1 MIYCGIK
8 VLSILGLFNF
18 FLNVCLTEYVSS
30 KTIFISTISQLQGD
44 NKSTLN
50 IWRNWH
56 IRSMYI
62 STQNISQFRNH
73 FTLPLKVTLPCESSY
88 WIPLILRSWKL
99 YQAHQTMRVMNWTL
113 DFDIIF
119 SLLLPNIIF
128 IRNIFFVHV
137 WVWLLDK
144 EASWAV
150 NEKLTFKTHM
160 WNLDFRTLLLKSL
173 GNK

>member
-1 MIYCGIK
+1 
-8 VLSILGLFNF
+8 
-18 FLNVCLTEYVSS
+18 
-30 KTIFISTISQLQGD
+30 
-44 NKSTLN
+44 
-50 IWRNWH
+50 
-56 IRSMYI
+56 MYI

-113 DFDIIF
+113 DFDIIV
-119 SLLLPNIIF
+119 SLLLSNIIF

-160 WNLDFRTLLLKSL
+160 WNLDFRTLLLKTL
-173 GNK
+173 GNKNKNIIDISVSSISLAILSNESRFDLKHIFWKKKRKYGL